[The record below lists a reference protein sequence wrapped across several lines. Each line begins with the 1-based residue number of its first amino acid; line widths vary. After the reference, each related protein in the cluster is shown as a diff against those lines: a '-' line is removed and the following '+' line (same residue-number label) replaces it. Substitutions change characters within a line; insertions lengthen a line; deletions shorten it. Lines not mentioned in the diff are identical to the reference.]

1 MKIPM
6 LLRIALLACSETDNR
21 PILELP
27 KQPVP
32 IITFD
37 DSVGWGH
44 GSVPGYG
51 PANKTMLQRHVSYYL
66 VSDIPM
72 PAATYILVNDR
83 LFRMDKGETK
93 LTIVFKKICSRFID
107 YDHPM
112 FMGEIKPAHERFQYL
127 PYHLDGIHLPEGYRF
142 NSYKVGDKPSIAA
155 GLWCK

>member
-1 MKIPM
+1 MKIAM
-6 LLRIALLACSETDNR
+6 LLLIVLLACSETDNR

-27 KQPVP
+27 EQPVP
-32 IITFD
+32 IITFN
-37 DSVGWGH
+37 DSAGH
-44 GSVPGYG
+44 GYG

-83 LFRMDKGETK
+83 LFRMEEGETR
-93 LTIVFKKICSRFID
+93 LTVVFKKICTAFLD

-112 FMGEIKPAHERFQYL
+112 FTGEITPAHERFQHL

-142 NSYKVGDKPSIAA
+142 NPYKVGDKPSITA